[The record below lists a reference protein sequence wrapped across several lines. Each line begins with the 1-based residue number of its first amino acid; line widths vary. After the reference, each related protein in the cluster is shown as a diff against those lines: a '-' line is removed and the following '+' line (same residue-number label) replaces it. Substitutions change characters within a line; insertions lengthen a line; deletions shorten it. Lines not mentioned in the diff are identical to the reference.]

1 MIDPLVNLVV
11 ATFIGLLLL
20 ISGTRKLLDRERL
33 TQVMAAYR
41 LVPAALLLPACWVL
55 IGTEIG
61 LGAALSLRIGVVGAS
76 LGSALLLAA
85 YAVAMGINIRRGRT
99 RIDCGCSLRSGSTL
113 HPALV
118 VRNLLLVC
126 TALIALLPTGL
137 RSLGAFDVFQAG
149 GATIVLGIFYMT
161 AEALLVNAEFA
172 QRSSHG

>member
-1 MIDPLVNLVV
+1 
-11 ATFIGLLLL
+11 LLLV

-33 TQVMAAYR
+33 TRVMAAYR

-61 LGAALSLRIGVVGAS
+61 LGAALSLRIGIVGAS

-85 YAVAMGINIRRGRT
+85 YALAMGINIRRGRT
-99 RIDCGCSLRSGSTL
+99 RIDCGCSLRSGSGL

-149 GATIVLGIFYMT
+149 GATAALGIFYMT